1 MEKILE
7 SFYYSFLYDSR
18 YLYILEGLK
27 NTLIIALF
35 AVLIGIIIGTI
46 IAITRNY
53 YENTGKL
60 KVLNFLGKIY
70 VNIIRGTPVI
80 LQLMIIY
87 YVIFKTSDIS
97 ILIVGI
103 IAFGINSGAYV
114 AEIIRA
120 GIDSVSKD
128 QLEGGLALGLNYGK
142 CMRYIVLPQAIKN
155 ILPALGNEFITLV
168 KETSVGSMIGIVD
181 LTKASDIIAS
191 RTYEYFF
198 PLIIVAIIYLIITLG
213 LNKLVSKMEV
223 KLGKNISH

>member
-7 SFYYSFLYDSR
+7 SFYYSFLYDNR

-53 YENTGKL
+53 HENTGKL
-60 KVLNFLGKIY
+60 KVLNFLGKTY

-155 ILPALGNEFITLV
+155 IF
-168 KETSVGSMIGIVD
+168 K
-181 LTKASDIIAS
+181 
-191 RTYEYFF
+191 
-198 PLIIVAIIYLIITLG
+198 LIDKYWMLSI
-213 LNKLVSKMEV
+213 
-223 KLGKNISH
+223 